1 MTDLTKI
8 SPLSAENFPGLA
20 SRYRA
25 ERRFQFLGRLAIA
38 LSLGF
43 LAFLI
48 LSITYLGSGAF
59 FKTEIRFDLNPAL
72 SNEVTDDS
80 YSLLRK
86 IVLSEPGISGRGA
99 RKAFFR
105 LIGAD
110 AEDVVRRQIIDRRP
124 VDHRIAS
131 IWLPASDEVDMAVKA
146 GLGEE
151 LISRLG
157 PQQLDWVRML
167 AGDGRIQTRFNM
179 GFLLNGDS
187 RDAERAGVGGALI
200 GSLFTLVICF
210 LLSFFV
216 GVMAAIY
223 LEEFAP
229 KNRWTA
235 FIEVNI
241 NNLASVPSIIF
252 GLLGLAL
259 FLNIFGLP
267 RSSSLVGGMVLALMT
282 LPTIIIASR
291 VSLQS
296 VPPSVREA
304 ALGLGA
310 TRIQMVFHHVVP
322 LALPGMLTGAILGM
336 ARALGETAPLM
347 MIGMVAFI
355 ADPPGSFTDPATAM
369 PVQVFLWSDSPEW
382 AFAEKAAGAILILI
396 LFLILMNLAAVLL
409 RKKFEKKW

>member
-8 SPLSAENFPGLA
+8 SPLSAKNFPGLA
-20 SRYRA
+20 GRYRA
-25 ERRFQFLGRLAIA
+25 ERRFQLLGRLAIA

-48 LSITYLGSGAF
+48 LSIAYLGSGAF
-59 FKTEIRFDLNPAL
+59 FKTEIRFDLDPVLIDEAAG
-72 SNEVTDDS
+72 DS
-80 YSLLRK
+80 YSLLRR
-86 IVLSEPGISGRGA
+86 IVLSEPGLSGRTA
-99 RKAFFR
+99 RKAYFQ

-110 AEDVVRRQIIDRRP
+110 AEDVVRRQLI
-124 VDHRIAS
+124 DHRQPLKAS

-146 GLGEE
+146 GLDKDG
-151 LISRLG
+151 IRRLG
-157 PQQLDWVRML
+157 PQQLDRVRML
-167 AGDGRIQTRFNM
+167 AAEGRIQTRFNM

-200 GSLFTLVICF
+200 GSLFTLVVCF
-210 LLSFFV
+210 FLSFFI
-216 GVMAAIY
+216 GVMAAVY

-235 FIEVNI
+235 FLEVNI

-282 LPTIIIASR
+282 LPIIIIASR

-296 VPPSVREA
+296 IPPSVREA

-310 TRIQMVFHHVVP
+310 TRVQMVFHHVAP

-355 ADPPGSFTDPATAM
+355 ADPPGNFTDPAATM
-369 PVQVFLWSDSPEW
+369 PVQIYLWSDSPER
-382 AFAEKAAGAILILI
+382 AFAEKVAGAIIILI
-396 LFLILMNLAAVLL
+396 LFLILMNLSAILL
-409 RKKFEKKW
+409 RRKFEKKW